1 MASAITTLDDITAL
15 IKEPATIDID
25 CACVDKGIDNYH
37 VDVEISATFTLRVK
51 ESVEKNLKSLVA
63 GRSLSSGNSETMIE
77 VRDAYTDLMKV
88 TMHRSKT
95 DLSADQIQV
104 LQFAIVKFVIQEIRD
119 ALDRHGEQLE
129 ETLAQQQFAGSRSLL
144 ATQEKLAWYRKH
156 NSEFVYR
163 LTRLFLRQLQREENN
178 HLKALREQILGNF
191 NDAANVLYNPLLFS
205 RGPTDPLLLLDYY
218 AVWPGIGSEFGGLN
232 GALES
237 VIENHFGSHPFTP
250 LKTTAK
256 LGSVQSEVYDELG
269 GLFAAQTILGSS
281 EDQQEHVREEFG
293 WLEHPGNMR
302 LLFDEKL
309 HERHRDQEG
318 LGFSER
324 RSLKGVIKKLQKIA
338 QELKKSLGDTKS
350 VKLVLASYVLREKLT
365 QPDLDQID
373 VEDALALVSGNGSV
387 DDIIDLT
394 VEGAASLQTKLAECV
409 S

>member
-144 ATQEKLAWYRKH
+144 ATQE
-156 NSEFVYR
+156 N
-163 LTRLFLRQLQREENN
+163 
-178 HLKALREQILGNF
+178 
-191 NDAANVLYNPLLFS
+191 S
-205 RGPTDPLLLLDYY
+205 RG
-218 AVWPGIGSEFGGLN
+218 
-232 GALES
+232 
-237 VIENHFGSHPFTP
+237 IENIT
-250 LKTTAK
+250 
-256 LGSVQSEVYDELG
+256 V
-269 GLFAAQTILGSS
+269 
-281 EDQQEHVREEFG
+281 
-293 WLEHPGNMR
+293 N
-302 LLFDEKL
+302 
-309 HERHRDQEG
+309 
-318 LGFSER
+318 
-324 RSLKGVIKKLQKIA
+324 
-338 QELKKSLGDTKS
+338 
-350 VKLVLASYVLREKLT
+350 SY
-365 QPDLDQID
+365 ID
-373 VEDALALVSGNGSV
+373 
-387 DDIIDLT
+387 
-394 VEGAASLQTKLAECV
+394 
-409 S
+409 